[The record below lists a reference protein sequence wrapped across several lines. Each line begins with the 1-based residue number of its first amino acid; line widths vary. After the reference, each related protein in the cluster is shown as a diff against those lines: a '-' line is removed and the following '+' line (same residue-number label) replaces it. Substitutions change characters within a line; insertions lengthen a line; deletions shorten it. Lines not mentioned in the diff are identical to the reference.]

1 MRHTRSAMR
10 FVIPVSNQLAL
21 SIAAAHGAADAGRHP
36 AQLLVYGLA
45 LMPWSGR
52 TTTSAF
58 AAASIVHF
66 AQDVGVGGSL
76 LLHAVVTGLAF
87 RNVQKAVGLMLA
99 YMLAVHIPFLT
110 MMLAAKA
117 RFASV
122 ACMLYTIMLF
132 ARWEVPR
139 VERGYYLFTHR
150 QQLLVVCH
158 VLISVLF
165 PI

>member
-1 MRHTRSAMR
+1 MR
-10 FVIPVSNQLAL
+10 FILPVSNQLAL

-52 TTTSAF
+52 TATSAF

-66 AQDVGVGGSL
+66 AQDVGVAGSL

-87 RNVQKAVGLMLA
+87 RNVQKAVRLMLA
-99 YMLAVHIPFLT
+99 YILAIHIPCLVVV
-110 MMLAAKA
+110 LAAKA
-117 RFASV
+117 RLASIS
-122 ACMLYTIMLF
+122 CMLYTILLF
-132 ARWEVPR
+132 ARWEVPKI
-139 VERGYYLFTHR
+139 ERGYFLLGHR
-150 QQLLVVCH
+150 QQLLIVCH
-158 VLISVLF
+158 VLISLLF

>member
-1 MRHTRSAMR
+1 MR
-10 FVIPVSNQLAL
+10 FVVPVSNQLAL

-36 AQLLVYGLA
+36 AQLLLYGLA
-45 LMPWSGR
+45 LLPWSGR
-52 TTTSAF
+52 TTTAAF
-58 AAASIVHF
+58 AAASVVHF

-76 LLHAVVTGLAF
+76 LLHAAATGLAF
-87 RNVQKAVGLMLA
+87 RSMEKAVRLMLA
-99 YMLAVHIPFLT
+99 YMLAVHIPCLT
-110 MMLAAKA
+110 VVLAAKS

-139 VERGYYLFTHR
+139 VERGYYFFGHR